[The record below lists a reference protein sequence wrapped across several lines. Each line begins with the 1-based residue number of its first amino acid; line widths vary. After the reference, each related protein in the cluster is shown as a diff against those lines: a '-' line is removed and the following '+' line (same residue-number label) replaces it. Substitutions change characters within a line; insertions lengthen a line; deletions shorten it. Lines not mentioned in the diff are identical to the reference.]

1 VPYENRASASPI
13 RHRPTRQVCS
23 GWPMP
28 PWRLSK
34 LRRIGGEV
42 RARIIMIEWQQLLPR
57 PCEWAHASRAANLI
71 ARLRPKRSLDAARCV
86 VHVGRATAKACM
98 KFRMHML
105 SEFFFSRL
113 LNAIYPLILTLC
125 WERGFDADSFKAY
138 SAAPTCSSRHWSCR
152 FAAKTRHVPQALQ
165 RRPR

>member
-1 VPYENRASASPI
+1 MAATLAAAVRMGACKPSSQSDSPLA
-13 RHRPTRQVCS
+13 TEAV
-23 GWPMP
+23 
-28 PWRLSK
+28 
-34 LRRIGGEV
+34 
-42 RARIIMIEWQQLLPR
+42 A
-57 PCEWAHASRAANLI
+57 
-71 ARLRPKRSLDAARCV
+71 DAARCV

-125 WERGFDADSFKAY
+125 WERGFDANSFKAY